1 MSETKKTIEI
11 VASYSGTVNTGNYNN
26 ESPFFSIKEVFE
38 VDENWSDADLNTRQ
52 TELELM
58 CYEKF
63 QSFKEEALKPLLVEA
78 PEIDPKCSVP
88 QMEEIRQK
96 AIVLIGE
103 QGKWF
108 QENDYQKDFRVLF
121 NNIFKK
127 DFDGDLQKLS
137 FGGARHLNR
146 QLGVLQSKLNG
157 KTKDA
162 KTNKKEKN
170 EEKHSEGLGRF
181 PSPNKDW

>member
-11 VASYSGTVNTGNYNN
+11 VAGYSGTVNTGNYNN
-26 ESPFFSIKEVFE
+26 ESPFFSIKEII
-38 VDENWSDADLNTRQ
+38 ENCKLTDTKIQERQ
-52 TELELM
+52 LELSM
-58 CYEKF
+58 ECYNKF
-63 QSFKEEALKPLLVEA
+63 QSFKEEALKPQLVEA

-146 QLGVLQSKLNG
+146 QLGVLQNSL
-157 KTKDA
+157 
-162 KTNKKEKN
+162 TN
-170 EEKHSEGLGRF
+170 R
-181 PSPNKDW
+181 

>member
-11 VASYSGTVNTGNYNN
+11 VAGYSGKVGNIPGDKYGS
-26 ESPFFSIKEVFE
+26 ESPFFSLKEIIE
-38 VDENWSDADLNTRQ
+38 DCKLTD
-52 TELELM
+52 TEIQERHIELSM
-58 CYEKF
+58 ECYNKF
-63 QSFKEEALKPLLVEA
+63 QAFKEEALKPQLVEA

-96 AIVLIGE
+96 AIALIGE

-108 QENDYQKDFRVLF
+108 QDNDYQKDFRVLF

-137 FGGARHLNR
+137 FGGARRLNR
-146 QLGVLQSKLNG
+146 QLGALQNRLNG
-157 KTKDA
+157 KTKEDINKADYTAHA
-162 KTNKKEKN
+162 KGATPIKEKAQ
-170 EEKHSEGLGRF
+170 
-181 PSPNKDW
+181 